1 MTATVS
7 ITAAASTLNRD
18 PPLNG
23 EDWDEDGDGEMDMA
37 RGIAGMGGKTITITI
52 AITIAIAIARRVD
65 WRCQKAGPG
74 INTWLAMA
82 AILIS

>member
-1 MTATVS
+1 
-7 ITAAASTLNRD
+7 
-18 PPLNG
+18 
-23 EDWDEDGDGEMDMA
+23 MDMA